1 MCTFRSLQLLKVLS
15 NKKNEDVIAWTP
27 SGMAFEIRKPKQFV
41 ADILPA
47 AFKSAKYS
55 SFTRKLHRWGFMRHY
70 RGEEAGAF
78 YHKMFIKDR
87 LDLVEKMSCHKAPE
101 APRAVSTAQKQAVAA
116 ATKVVAANLAGAVAS
131 PPVSVRPVVT
141 LNAHAT
147 PQQQQQRPVIR
158 PIATATRVSA
168 PIPPRPVVQP
178 SAPAP
183 PRQHVPS
190 AVVVEAQVPRPAV
203 TAVDLNAAIEMEV
216 TRRLKERIGA
226 AAINRQAIALMEKQQ
241 QQAKLNSLLE
251 QRIIALAQQ
260 QSRLQASGLALP
272 QIDLAQ
278 VYRKLKPAQN
288 APQIAFRG
296 VDSLPSLP
304 PTNIQGAKTA

>member
-1 MCTFRSLQLLKVLS
+1 
-15 NKKNEDVIAWTP
+15 
-27 SGMAFEIRKPKQFV
+27 
-41 ADILPA
+41 
-47 AFKSAKYS
+47 
-55 SFTRKLHRWGFMRHY
+55 
-70 RGEEAGAF
+70 
-78 YHKMFIKDR
+78 
-87 LDLVEKMSCHKAPE
+87 
-101 APRAVSTAQKQAVAA
+101 
-116 ATKVVAANLAGAVAS
+116 
-131 PPVSVRPVVT
+131 
-141 LNAHAT
+141 
-147 PQQQQQRPVIR
+147 
-158 PIATATRVSA
+158 
-168 PIPPRPVVQP
+168 
-178 SAPAP
+178 
-183 PRQHVPS
+183 
-190 AVVVEAQVPRPAV
+190 
-203 TAVDLNAAIEMEV
+203 LNAAIEMEV